1 MAETTRRHF
10 MQMAGV
16 GLGAAALPIVGSS
29 SASASQVAAAR
40 PAPYR
45 VGNWLPSDQSV
56 LDNWLRDLI
65 GTVDANPRPLAPV
78 MQELQDLIESDATLY
93 MQFHQ
98 MFEQLPDT
106 QQFQRTPTGAPQVR
120 DYRHMIRLINQV
132 LGTAPSFNKTGLVG
146 FPINAILNWPMN
158 TAAGEVAFLNPAL
171 NAQFK
176 KVLDEWGAFLRSP
189 ESAYVL
195 NDDPKHG
202 WFGRDAM
209 AAMPTFAE
217 DFICDPSAPH
227 YGFTSWDDFFTRQF
241 RPGRRPVA
249 DPKDDGVIVSACES
263 APYRIARDVRR
274 VDTFWLKGQPYSLR
288 HIFADDPVNEEF
300 VGGTLYQ
307 AFLSALSYHRWHS
320 PVSGTVV
327 RTSLIDG
334 SYYAQSPVVALD
346 PASPNDS
353 QGYITET
360 AARAFILID
369 ADDPRIGLMALV
381 TVGMAEV
388 SSNEI
393 TVEPGQHVSKGDQVG
408 MFHFGGS
415 THLLIFRPGVDLA
428 FDLHGQKPGLDSHNI
443 HLHAKLAEVRS

>member
-1 MAETTRRHF
+1 MMETTRRRF
-10 MQMAGV
+10 MQLAGV
-16 GLGAAALPIVGSS
+16 GLGAAALPVVGAQ
-29 SASASQVAAAR
+29 SAQALAPVAAR

-45 VGNWLPSDQSV
+45 VGQWLPSDQAV
-56 LDNWLRDLI
+56 LDDWLRDLVK
-65 GTVDANPRPLAPV
+65 TVDATPKPLHPV
-78 MQELQDLIESDATLY
+78 MQELQALIESDATLY

-106 QQFQRTPTGAPQVR
+106 RTFQRTPTGLPQVR

-132 LGTAPSFNKTGLVG
+132 LGTAPAFNRTGLVG

-158 TAAGEVAFLNPAL
+158 TAAGEVAFLNPTL
-171 NAQFK
+171 NAQLK
-176 KVLDEWGAFLRSP
+176 KVLDTWADFLDSP
-189 ESAYVL
+189 ESRYVL
-195 NDDPKHG
+195 SDDPKHG

-209 AAMPTFAE
+209 EAMPTFAS
-217 DFICDPSAPH
+217 DFICDPTAPH
-227 YGFTSWDDFFTRQF
+227 YGFTSWDDFFTREF

-249 DPKDDGVIVSACES
+249 DPNDDGVIVAACES
-263 APYRIARDVRR
+263 APYRIAHDLKR

-334 SYYAQSPVVALD
+334 SYYAQSPAVGVD

-353 QGYITET
+353 QGYIAGT
-360 AARAFILID
+360 AARGIVLIE
-369 ADDPRIGLMALV
+369 ADDPRIGLMAFV
-381 TVGMAEV
+381 SVGMAEV
-388 SSNEI
+388 STNEI
-393 TVEPGQHVSKGDQVG
+393 TVQPGQHVNKGDQLG

-415 THLLIFRPGVDLA
+415 THLLIFRPGVSLD
-428 FDLHGQKPGLDSHNI
+428 FDLHGQQPGLESHNI
-443 HLHAKLAEVRS
+443 PLHAKLALVR